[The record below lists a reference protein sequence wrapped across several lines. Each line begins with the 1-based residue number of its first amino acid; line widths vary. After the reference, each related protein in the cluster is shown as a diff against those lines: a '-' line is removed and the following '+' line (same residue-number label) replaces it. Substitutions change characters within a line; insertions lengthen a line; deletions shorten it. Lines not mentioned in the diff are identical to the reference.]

1 MKVNYKKIILTTLLI
16 GTISGCSLLVS
27 DSMIKSAHQ
36 NMDKNHDGY
45 IDYNEYLSSSKDGD
59 ITKEAKEKGM
69 TIEEYQK
76 WDYNRADA
84 NRDGKITEQELI
96 DLFHKEF

>member
-27 DSMIKSAHQ
+27 DSMLKAAHQ
-36 NMDKNHDGY
+36 DMDKNHDGY

-59 ITKEAKEKGM
+59 IAKEAKEKGM